1 MPKYQEIAGW
11 LERNIWEGRYLPGQK
26 LPSEQALREKFQV
39 SRQTVRKALEVLEQ
53 EGLVYGRQGSGTY
66 VSDLEEEEKGKSRQI
81 AVVTTY
87 VDNYIFPRIIQGI
100 EGVLSREGFQVQI
113 AFTNNRIQKEEEILK
128 TLLDQDL
135 RGLIVEAAKSALPN
149 PNLPLYR
156 KLLERGTRILF
167 LNSGY
172 PELDCPVAALDDR
185 EAGRCAA
192 RFLLEMGHRELGG
205 LLKSDDG
212 QGLLRYQG
220 FITELRE
227 AGIRTEDDRFV
238 WYDTGDIGRFDRME
252 QRILERLAGCSA
264 VFCYN
269 DSAAVE
275 FMELL
280 KKRGLRVPEDVSVIS
295 VDDTDL
301 ALYGDVGLTSVHH
314 PKEEL
319 GKKAAEMMVSM
330 LRKKGSGRDLPVP
343 DCEFSVWLARRDSVR
358 RLNK

>member
-1 MPKYQEIAGW
+1 MKTRLMNNIGLKVLAFLAAGLLWLLVVNIDDPVTSATYQDVPVTVINQEVLA
-11 LERNIWEGRYLPGQK
+11 E
-26 LPSEQALREKFQV
+26 EQQTFQIV
-39 SRQTVRKALEVLEQ
+39 DDTQTVDVTVTARRKIL
-53 EGLVYGRQGSGTY
+53 
-66 VSDLEEEEKGKSRQI
+66 
-81 AVVTTY
+81 
-87 VDNYIFPRIIQGI
+87 
-100 EGVLSREGFQVQI
+100 
-113 AFTNNRIQKEEEILK
+113 NRIQKEEEILK

-330 LRKKGSGRDLPVP
+330 LRKKGSGRDMPVP

>member
-172 PELDCPVAALDDR
+172 PELARPV
-185 EAGRCAA
+185 
-192 RFLLEMGHRELGG
+192 FFW
-205 LLKSDDG
+205 K
-212 QGLLRYQG
+212 
-220 FITELRE
+220 
-227 AGIRTEDDRFV
+227 
-238 WYDTGDIGRFDRME
+238 WDTGSWAVCLNQMTGRGSCAIRALSQSFGR
-252 QRILERLAGCSA
+252 LE
-264 VFCYN
+264 
-269 DSAAVE
+269 
-275 FMELL
+275 
-280 KKRGLRVPEDVSVIS
+280 
-295 VDDTDL
+295 
-301 ALYGDVGLTSVHH
+301 
-314 PKEEL
+314 
-319 GKKAAEMMVSM
+319 
-330 LRKKGSGRDLPVP
+330 SGRRMTASSGTIRETSEDLTGWSR
-343 DCEFSVWLARRDSVR
+343 EFWNVLQAAAQFSAIMTAPR
-358 RLNK
+358 